1 MVLSTEYEGVIR
13 SVDVD
18 DPISRSG
25 HGHALA
31 AQIKESLDKALDQ
44 STRRAL
50 LRRTSGLPT
59 RGAEPPLEG
68 NRCGLKLCMNADRAY
83 SGKTII
89 KADIELAKA
98 LGIIGRGSGRHD

>member
-1 MVLSTEYEGVIR
+1 MGAIR

-31 AQIKESLDKALDQ
+31 AQNKESLDRALDQ
-44 STRRAL
+44 STRRAI

-59 RGAEPPLEG
+59 RGAEPSLEG
-68 NRCGLKLCMNADRAY
+68 NRCGLKLCMNVDRAY
-83 SGKTII
+83 SGKTRI
-89 KADIELAKA
+89 KADLALAKA
-98 LGIIGRGSGRHD
+98 LGFIGRGSGKHD